1 MVFPSPRSGHN
12 LKSLH
17 KKGIIPL
24 FGWYCPFWASY
35 LFKAASGW
43 PRGRF
48 LHYKRC
54 STPGGVC
61 PAVSSVCTGI
71 FAAVGAFAVS
81 AAFFFHRFRRAGWS
95 VRGFYGSGNELYCRT
110 VKKAL
115 CGPFPGL
122 FLLRRSSCGVGG
134 DLSSWLRSDAGS
146 YTFQRVGC
154 LAAAADRCTKFIDA
168 KSAWMNKMQGCP
180 CGWYG
185 YNAAAHLPGVI

>member
-48 LHYKRC
+48 LHYMRC
-54 STPGGVC
+54 STPAGSVQRFQASA
-61 PAVSSVCTGI
+61 PAL
-71 FAAVGAFAVS
+71 FAAVGAFAVLQHPFYIVS
-81 AAFFFHRFRRAGWS
+81 AGPVGLYAVFIGLVMNYIAKPSKSPLRAVFRAVSS
-95 VRGFYGSGNELYCRT
+95 VGGLT
-110 VKKAL
+110 VVL
-115 CGPFPGL
+115 W
-122 FLLRRSSCGVGG
+122 G
-134 DLSSWLRSDAGS
+134 DLSSWPRSDAGP

-154 LAAAADRCTKFIDA
+154 LAAAADRCTKFID
-168 KSAWMNKMQGCP
+168 KQ
-180 CGWYG
+180 
-185 YNAAAHLPGVI
+185 NAGVPVWLVRV

>member
-54 STPGGVC
+54 STPAGSVQRFQASA
-61 PAVSSVCTGI
+61 PAFLPLWALLLFLQHSFPI
-71 FAAVGAFAVS
+71 VS
-81 AAFFFHRFRRAGWS
+81 AGLADLYAVFTRS
-95 VRGFYGSGNELYCRT
+95 VMKLYCQAIKKPSAGRFWGCSFCGGLAMVLEVIFPAGRALMQGRT
-110 VKKAL
+110 
-115 CGPFPGL
+115 P
-122 FLLRRSSCGVGG
+122 S
-134 DLSSWLRSDAGS
+134 
-146 YTFQRVGC
+146 
-154 LAAAADRCTKFIDA
+154 
-168 KSAWMNKMQGCP
+168 SAW
-180 CGWYG
+180 
-185 YNAAAHLPGVI
+185 GVWLQQLTGA

>member
-48 LHYKRC
+48 LHYMRC
-54 STPGGVC
+54 STPAGSVQRFQASA
-61 PAVSSVCTGI
+61 PAL
-71 FAAVGAFAVS
+71 FAAVGAFAVLQHPFYIVS
-81 AAFFFHRFRRAGWS
+81 AGLVGLYAVFMGP
-95 VRGFYGSGNELYCRT
+95 VMKLYCQTIKNPLRA
-110 VKKAL
+110 VF
-115 CGPFPGL
+115 GVVSSVGGL
-122 FLLRRSSCGVGG
+122 AVVLGG
-134 DLSSWLRSDAGS
+134 DLSSWPRSDAGP
-146 YTFQRVGC
+146 YTFQRVG
-154 LAAAADRCTKFIDA
+154 AAAADRCTKFIDA
-168 KSAWMNKMQGCP
+168 KSAWMNKIQGCP

-185 YNAAAHLPGVI
+185 YNTAARLPG